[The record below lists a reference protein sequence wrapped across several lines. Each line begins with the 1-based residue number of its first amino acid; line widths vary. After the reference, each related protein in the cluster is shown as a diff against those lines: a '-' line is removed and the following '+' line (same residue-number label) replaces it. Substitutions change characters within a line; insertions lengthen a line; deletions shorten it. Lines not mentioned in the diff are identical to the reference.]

1 MKDNYNSPIEY
12 FTSHYYNMNLNQF
25 AKAIG
30 VPPVN
35 LYKAAR
41 RKTNF
46 ENMNIS
52 MILAIKSYDKL
63 VPLETTVAHMIL
75 SQRVSAS
82 NTSPE
87 S

>member
-12 FTSHYYNMNLNQF
+12 LTSHYYNMNINQF
-25 AKAIG
+25 AKAIE

-41 RKTNF
+41 RKTKF

-63 VPLETTVAHMIL
+63 VPLETTVARMIL
-75 SQRVSAS
+75 SQRVST
-82 NTSPE
+82 NDNSPE